1 LLIIQGFTLYQIG
14 SFTRYKIG
22 EQRKHVR
29 INKPY
34 FIILQVRRNENMIFQ
49 GWDIINLT
57 NLSAAGMF
65 FYARKNFA
73 VDTVLNLK
81 IGFPLLAPVLIC
93 NGRVIRAKRHLDSTI
108 IGFGVRFTEIHEQI
122 LEVIKKIYMF
132 SKKKCD
138 NCQLFNTDD
147 CPNNKDK
154 FMKRFIHDFSIGRRY
169 LPTFDKKKEA
179 EINNRFAHNCD
190 SFKPF

>member
-1 LLIIQGFTLYQIG
+1 MFTLYQIG
-14 SFTRYKIG
+14 SFTIYKIG
-22 EQRKHVR
+22 EQRKPVR
-29 INKPY
+29 IKKPY
-34 FIILQVRRNENMIFQ
+34 YIMLQVRRNENMISQ
-49 GWDIINLT
+49 SWDIINLT

-65 FYARKNFA
+65 FYTRKNFA
-73 VDTVLNLK
+73 VDTVLSLK
-81 IGFPLLAPVLIC
+81 IDFSLLHPAIIC
-93 NGRVIRAKRHLDSTI
+93 NGRVIRAKRDLDSTI

-138 NCQLFNTDD
+138 NCQLFNTDA
-147 CPNNKDK
+147 CPNFKDI

-169 LPTFDKKKEA
+169 LPTFDKKKEE

-190 SFKPF
+190 SFNPF